1 MRIYMLVI
9 SQTIFYLVSSI
20 AIIAVGVLLVIVMYY
35 LICILRDTR
44 NITDDVSQ
52 TYSKVKKSI
61 LKIINSLTKKK

>member
-1 MRIYMLVI
+1 MLVI